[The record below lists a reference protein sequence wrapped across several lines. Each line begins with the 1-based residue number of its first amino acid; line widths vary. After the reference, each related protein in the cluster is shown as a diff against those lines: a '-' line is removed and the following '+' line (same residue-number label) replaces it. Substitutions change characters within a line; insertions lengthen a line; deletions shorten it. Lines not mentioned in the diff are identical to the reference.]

1 MIDTIIFD
9 LGDVFINLEHERVI
23 ENFKALGLVEW
34 SDDLKILNYQY
45 EIGKI
50 TELQFFEGIQ
60 KHLPNSDL
68 LQIRAAWNGIIGEF
82 PLYRLE
88 FLQKLKRNYKLYL
101 LSNTDETH
109 INKFEHQSGL
119 TFARDFYSCF
129 EKIYFSYEIG
139 MKKPDEIIFK
149 LILNKHNLIP
159 KNTLFI
165 DDKKENT
172 DVAAKLGLKIWNLQV
187 GKEDVV
193 DLFDKKIL

>member
-1 MIDTIIFD
+1 MIDNIIFD
-9 LGDVFINLEHERVI
+9 LGDVFINLNHEKVE
-23 ENFKALGLVEW
+23 ENFRNIGLKTW
-34 SDDLKILNYQY
+34 SEDLKILNSQY

-50 TELQFFEGIQ
+50 TELQFLEGFQ
-60 KHLPNSDL
+60 KHLPNADL

-88 FLQKLKRNYKLYL
+88 FLQKLKRSHKLYL

-109 INKFEHQSGL
+109 INKIEHQSGL

-129 EKIYFSYEIG
+129 EKIYFSFEIG
-139 MKKPDEIIFK
+139 MKKPDEMTFK
-149 LILNKHNLIP
+149 YVLNKHNLIP

-172 DVAAKLGLKIWNLQV
+172 DAAEKLGIRVWNLQV

>member
-9 LGDVFINLEHERVI
+9 FGDVFIDLNHGKVK
-23 ENFKALGLVEW
+23 ENFEKLGLKTW
-34 SDDLKILNYQY
+34 NDDLKFLNTQY

-50 TELQFFEGIQ
+50 TELQFLEGFQ
-60 KHLPNSDL
+60 KYIPNADL
-68 LQIRAAWNGIIGEF
+68 LEIRAAWNSIIGDF

-88 FLQKLKRNYKLYL
+88 FLQKLSKSHKLYL

-109 INKFEHQSGL
+109 ISKFEHQSGL

-129 EKIYFSYEIG
+129 EKIYFSFEIG
-139 MKKPDEIIFK
+139 MRKPNEIIFK
-149 LILNKHNLIP
+149 HLLNKHNLHP
-159 KNTLFI
+159 KRTLFV

-172 DVAAKLGLKIWNLQV
+172 DAAERLGIKTWNLQV
-187 GKEDVV
+187 GEEDVV

>member
-9 LGDVFINLEHERVI
+9 LGDVFINLEHERVT

-34 SDDLKILNYQY
+34 SDDLKILSSQY

-88 FLQKLKRNYKLYL
+88 FLQKLKRSHKLYL

-129 EKIYFSYEIG
+129 EKIYFSFEIG
-139 MKKPDEIIFK
+139 MKKPNETIFK

-172 DVAAKLGLKIWNLQV
+172 DAAAKLGLKIWNLQV

>member
-1 MIDTIIFD
+1 MIDNIIFD
-9 LGDVFINLEHERVI
+9 LGDVFINLNHEKVE
-23 ENFKALGLVEW
+23 ENFRNLGLKTW
-34 SDDLKILNYQY
+34 SEDLQILNSQY

-50 TELQFFEGIQ
+50 TELQFLEGFQ
-60 KHLPNSDL
+60 KHLPNADL

-88 FLQKLKRNYKLYL
+88 FLQKLKRSHKLYL

-129 EKIYFSYEIG
+129 EKIYFSFEIG
-139 MKKPDEIIFK
+139 MKKPDETTFK
-149 LILNKHNLIP
+149 YVLNKHNLIP

-172 DVAAKLGLKIWNLQV
+172 DAAEKLGIKVWNLEV